1 MHYSKRDDFC
11 VFVIS
16 HGKPT
21 NDTYEQ
27 LSLLKCT
34 YPIYIVIDD
43 KDPKM
48 DEYIQKYGE
57 DRVCI
62 FSKVEY
68 AKKCD
73 MFDNFDFDKVIIFA
87 RNACYD
93 FAEKLGYKYFIELD
107 DDYNEFA
114 FRFPGKKWIH
124 MKRSSIDD
132 VFTLYV
138 NYYEQFE
145 KIKILAFMQ
154 GADITGIING
164 RPLRKSMNTLICS
177 TDRRVVFNGRINEDV
192 NSYTRGNQLG
202 DIFISFPHVTIHQR
216 ASQTGNGMSKTYEK
230 FGTYTKSFYSVI
242 QCPSF
247 VKISVLQS
255 PSSYRIHHNI
265 NTRFGVAKILSSRY
279 KKID

>member
-1 MHYSKRDDFC
+1 MTYSYSKRDDFC

-27 LSLLKCT
+27 LMLLKCT

-43 KDPKM
+43 KDSKM
-48 DEYIQKYGE
+48 DEYIKKYGK
-57 DRVCI
+57 DNVCI

-73 MFDNFDFDKVIIFA
+73 MFDNFDFDKVIIYA

-93 FAEKLGYKYFIELD
+93 FAKKLGYKYFIEFD

-124 MKRSSIDD
+124 MKKSDINK
-132 VFTLYV
+132 VLTLYV
-138 NYYEQFE
+138 DYYEKHSQ
-145 KIKILAFMQ
+145 IKILAMMQ
-154 GADITGIING
+154 GADITGIVNG
-164 RPLRKSMNTLICS
+164 RPLRKTMNTLICS

-202 DIFISFPHVTIHQR
+202 ELFISFPHVTIHQR

-255 PSSYRIHHNI
+255 PTSYRIHHNI
-265 NTRFGVAKILSSRY
+265 NTRLGVTKVLSSMY
-279 KKID
+279 KK